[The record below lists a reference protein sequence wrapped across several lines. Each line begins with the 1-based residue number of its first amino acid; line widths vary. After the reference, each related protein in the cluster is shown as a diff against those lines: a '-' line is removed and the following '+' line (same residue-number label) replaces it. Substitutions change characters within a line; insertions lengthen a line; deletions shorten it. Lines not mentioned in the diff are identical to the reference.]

1 MRLVFTKIFQKDVW
15 RLKNKLVLKQLKN
28 FLLILKEIQTLWKLG
43 NIKPIKWAKGF
54 YRARIWRYRLWFK
67 LENVEI
73 ILLRFLP
80 RKDIYKYFP

>member
-1 MRLVFTKIFQKDVW
+1 MKLVFTKLFQKDVW
-15 RLKNKLVLKQLKN
+15 KLKNKLVLKQLKV
-28 FLLILKEIQTLWKLG
+28 FLLTLKETKILWEIG
-43 NIKPIKWAKGF
+43 NIKPIKWSKCF

-67 LENVEI
+67 LENNKI